1 VTPWYAGWLNSQ
13 LMATDPPRRPRG
25 TEERRVDP
33 LLEVREKHRGRRPGD
48 SYVRI
53 VRPFEDEFGRS
64 DEGTLIASEK
74 TVLGRTGWTG
84 WLRGLRTFLI
94 GRPISSEREEHERL
108 TKLKAMAVFS
118 SDNISSS
125 AYGPEQIMRVLALT
139 GTAALSLTVP
149 LAALIIVMLAIVSLS
164 YRQTIKAYPHGAS
177 SYIVA
182 GDNLGDYSGILAAS
196 ALLIGYVVTVA
207 VSVSAGVAAMTS
219 IIPDL
224 YDYRVW
230 ISIVAV
236 VLLMLGNLRGIRE
249 SGSIFMAPTYLY
261 ITVMLGIVVLGF
273 GRMLLGGGLPQ
284 YPVPP
289 EWSGHW
295 DTAGMA
301 LGLFLVLRAFSQGAV
316 ALTGVEAISDGVPA
330 FKPPE
335 WKNARTTLTWAAAIF
350 GVMFLGIAVL
360 ASASGIVPDPDEE
373 QTVLSM
379 LVRNI
384 AGSGWILI
392 VAQVATALIL
402 VLAANTSFAD
412 FPRLSSFLARDGFLP
427 RQFAFRGERLAFTT
441 GIVAL
446 SGLAILLLYIFEASV
461 SGLIPLYT
469 LGVFI
474 AFTLSQG
481 GMLMRWYRRR
491 EQGWRQGMAINGLG
505 ALTTFVVM
513 LVVGSSNF
521 FAGAWLVVLLVPMMM
536 ALLSGIRH
544 HYRSLE
550 QQLDLERIPE
560 GREVAAEPL
569 VVVPIARL
577 DRTARQAIAF
587 ANSISKDATAVHITN
602 DPDSAG
608 EMRARWTDWA
618 GETELVVVES
628 PYRALVG
635 PLLRY
640 LDALQSQDPDRPV
653 VVVLSE
659 VVPRHWW
666 ENFLHNQTA
675 LRLKL
680 RLFRRPN
687 TIVADVPYHVRPKP
701 RSPS

>member
-1 VTPWYAGWLNSQ
+1 
-13 LMATDPPRRPRG
+13 MANEPPRRPRG

-33 LLEVREKHRGRRPGD
+33 LLEVREKRRGKRLGD

-53 VRPFEDEFGRS
+53 VRPFEDEFERS
-64 DEGTLIASEK
+64 EEGTLIASEK
-74 TVLGRTGWTG
+74 TVLRRTGWTAT
-84 WLRGLRTFLI
+84 LRKVRTFLI

-125 AYGPEQIMRVLALT
+125 AYGPEEIMRVLALT
-139 GTAALSLTVP
+139 GTAALTLTVP
-149 LAALIIVMLAIVSLS
+149 LAGLIIGMLAIVSLS
-164 YRQTIKAYPHGAS
+164 YRQTIKAYPQGAS

-182 GDNLGDYSGILAAS
+182 GDNLGDYAGILAAS

-207 VSVSAGVAAMTS
+207 VSVSAGVIAMTS
-219 IIPDL
+219 IIPEL
-224 YDYRVW
+224 IPYKVY
-230 ISIVAV
+230 ISVGAVA
-236 VLLMLGNLRGIRE
+236 LLMLGNLRGIRE
-249 SGSIFMAPTYLY
+249 SGTIFMAPTYLY
-261 ITVMLGIVVLGF
+261 IAVMLGIVALGF
-273 GRMLLGGGLPQ
+273 GQMFLGGGLPQ
-284 YPVPP
+284 YPVPEGWNA
-289 EWSGHW
+289 EWDS
-295 DTAGMA
+295 AGMA
-301 LGLFLVLRAFSQGAV
+301 LGLFLILRAFSQGAV

-335 WKNARTTLTWAAAIF
+335 WKNARTTLTWAAVIF
-350 GVMFLGIAVL
+350 GIMFIGIAVL
-360 ASASGIVPDPDEE
+360 ATASGIVPDPDEE
-373 QTVLSM
+373 QSVLSM

-392 VAQVATALIL
+392 LAQVATALIL

-446 SGLAILLLYIFEASV
+446 SGLAMLLLIVFDASV

-491 EQGWRQGMAINGLG
+491 ERGWQQGLFINGLG

-536 ALLSGIRH
+536 ALLTAIRH

-550 QQLDLERIPE
+550 GQLELERIPE
-560 GREVAAEPL
+560 GRETAADPL

-587 ANSISKDATAVHITN
+587 ANSISEHATAVHITN
-602 DPDSAG
+602 DPDSAS
-608 EMRARWTDWA
+608 ELRARWPDWA
-618 GETELVVVES
+618 GKTELVVVES

-640 LDALQSQDPDRPV
+640 LDALQAQDPDRPV

-666 ENFLHNQTA
+666 ENLLHNQTA

-680 RLFRRPN
+680 RLFSRPN
-687 TIVADVPYHVRPKP
+687 TIVADVPYHVPRRTPKP
-701 RSPS
+701 

>member
-1 VTPWYAGWLNSQ
+1 
-13 LMATDPPRRPRG
+13 MANEPPRRPRES
-25 TEERRVDP
+25 EERRVDP
-33 LLEVREKHRGRRPGD
+33 LLEVREKRRGQRPGD

-53 VRPFEDEFGRS
+53 VRPFEDEFERS
-64 DEGTLIASEK
+64 QGGTLVASEK
-74 TVLGRTGWTG
+74 TVLHRTGWTAG
-84 WLRGLRTFLI
+84 IRALRTFLI

-125 AYGPEQIMRVLALT
+125 AYGPEEIMRVLALT
-139 GTAALSLTVP
+139 GTAALSMTVP
-149 LAALIIVMLAIVSLS
+149 LAALIIGMLAIVSLS

-182 GDNLGDYSGILAAS
+182 GDNLGDYAGILAAS

-219 IIPDL
+219 IIPEL
-224 YDYRVW
+224 YPERVV
-230 ISIVAV
+230 ISVVAV
-236 VLLMLGNLRGIRE
+236 AILMLGNLRGIRE
-249 SGSIFMAPTYLY
+249 SGTIFMAPTYLY
-261 ITVMLGIVVLGF
+261 ITIMLGIVALGF
-273 GRMLLGGGLPQ
+273 GRMLFGGGLPQ
-284 YPVPP
+284 YPVPAG
-289 EWSGHW
+289 WSAHW
-295 DTAGMA
+295 DSAGMA
-301 LGLFLVLRAFSQGAV
+301 LGLFLILRAYSQGAV

-335 WKNARTTLTWAAAIF
+335 WKNARTTLTWAATIF
-350 GVMFLGIAVL
+350 GIMFLGIAVL
-360 ASASGIVPDPDEE
+360 ASASGIVPDPDEQ

-392 VAQVATALIL
+392 LAQVATALIL

-441 GIVAL
+441 GIVSL
-446 SGLAILLLYIFEASV
+446 SSLAIILLVVFDASV

-491 EQGWRQGMAINGLG
+491 ERGWQQGLLINGLG

-536 ALLSGIRH
+536 ALLTSIRR

-550 QQLDLERIPE
+550 HQLELERIPE
-560 GREVAAEPL
+560 GRETATEPL

-587 ANSISKDATAVHITN
+587 ANSISDKATAVHITN
-602 DPDSAG
+602 DPDSAA
-608 EMRARWTDWA
+608 ELRARWPEWA
-618 GETELVVVES
+618 GKTELVVVES

-640 LDALQSQDPDRPV
+640 LDALQAQDPDRPV

-666 ENFLHNQTA
+666 ENLLHNQTA

-680 RLFRRPN
+680 RLFSRPN
-687 TIVADVPYHVRPKP
+687 TIVADVPYHVKSGPPKGG
-701 RSPS
+701 

>member
-1 VTPWYAGWLNSQ
+1 
-13 LMATDPPRRPRG
+13 MANEPPRRPKDA
-25 TEERRVDP
+25 EERRVDP
-33 LLEVREKHRGRRPGD
+33 LLEVREKRRGKRPGD

-53 VRPFEDEFGRS
+53 VRPFEDEFERS

-74 TVLGRTGWTG
+74 TVLERTGWTST
-84 WLRGLRTFLI
+84 LRRVRTFLI

-125 AYGPEQIMRVLALT
+125 AYGPEEIMRVLALT
-139 GTAALSLTVP
+139 GTVALSLTVP
-149 LAALIIVMLAIVSLS
+149 LAGLIIVMLAIVSLS

-182 GDNLGDYSGILAAS
+182 GDNLGDYAGILAAS

-219 IIPDL
+219 IIPEL
-224 YDYRVW
+224 FDYRVV
-230 ISIVAV
+230 ISVTAVAI
-236 VLLMLGNLRGIRE
+236 LMLGNLRGIRE
-249 SGSIFMAPTYLY
+249 SGTIFMAPTYLY
-261 ITVMLGIVVLGF
+261 IAVMLGIVALGF
-273 GRMLLGGGLPQ
+273 GRMFFGGGLPQ
-284 YPVPP
+284 YPVPG
-289 EWSGHW
+289 EWTEQW
-295 DTAGMA
+295 DTAGVA
-301 LGLFLVLRAFSQGAV
+301 LGLFLILRAFSQGAV

-360 ASASGIVPDPDEE
+360 STASGIVPDPDEQ

-384 AGSGWILI
+384 AGSGWIL
-392 VAQVATALIL
+392 VLAQVATALIL

-446 SGLAILLLYIFEASV
+446 SSLAAALLIVFQASV

-481 GMLMRWYRRR
+481 GMLVRWYRRR
-491 EQGWRQGMAINGLG
+491 EPGWRSGLVINGLG

-536 ALLSGIRH
+536 ALLSAIRH

-550 QQLDLERIPE
+550 HQLELDRIPE
-560 GREVAAEPL
+560 GRETAAEPL
-569 VVVPIARL
+569 VIVPLARL

-587 ANSISKDATAVHITN
+587 ANSISDHATAVHITN
-602 DPDSAG
+602 DPDSAA
-608 EMRARWTDWA
+608 EMRARWPDWA
-618 GETELVVVES
+618 GKTELVVVES

-640 LDALQSQDPDRPV
+640 LDALQAQDPDRPV

-666 ENFLHNQTA
+666 ENLLHNQTA

-680 RLFRRPN
+680 RLFSRPN
-687 TIVADVPYHVRPKP
+687 TIVADVPYHIKKRRPGG
-701 RSPS
+701 PSAG

>member
-1 VTPWYAGWLNSQ
+1 
-13 LMATDPPRRPRG
+13 MANEPPRRPRG
-25 TEERRVDP
+25 AEERRVDP
-33 LLEVREKHRGRRPGD
+33 LLEVREKRRGKRLGD

-53 VRPFEDEFGRS
+53 VRPFEDQFERS
-64 DEGTLIASEK
+64 DEGTLIASER
-74 TVLGRTGWTG
+74 TVLDRTGWTG
-84 WLRGLRTFLI
+84 ALRKVRTALI

-125 AYGPEQIMRVLALT
+125 AYGPEEIMRVLALT
-139 GTAALSLTVP
+139 GTAALTLTVP

-164 YRQTIKAYPHGAS
+164 YRQTIKAYPNGAS
-177 SYIVA
+177 SYLVA
-182 GDNLGDYSGILAAS
+182 GDNLGDNAGILAAS

-219 IIPDL
+219 IIPEL
-224 YDYRVW
+224 VDYRVV
-230 ISIVAV
+230 IGVSAVA
-236 VLLMLGNLRGIRE
+236 LLMLGNLRGIRE
-249 SGSIFMAPTYLY
+249 SGTIFMAPTYLY
-261 ITVMLGIVVLGF
+261 IAIMLGIVAIGF
-273 GRMLLGGGLPQ
+273 WRMFPGGGLPQ
-284 YPVPP
+284 YDVPAGWSA
-289 EWSGHW
+289 EWDS
-295 DTAGMA
+295 AGMA
-301 LGLFLVLRAFSQGAV
+301 LGLFLILRAFSQGAV

-360 ASASGIVPDPDEE
+360 ASASGIVPDPDEH

-379 LVRNI
+379 LVRNV

-392 VAQVATALIL
+392 LAQVATALIL

-446 SGLAILLLYIFEASV
+446 SGLAALLIVVFQAKV

-491 EQGWRQGMAINGLG
+491 ERGWQQGLLINGLG

-536 ALLSGIRH
+536 ALLSAIRH

-550 QQLDLERIPE
+550 QQLELDHIPE
-560 GREVAAEPL
+560 GREIAAEPL
-569 VVVPIARL
+569 VIVPIARL

-587 ANSISKDATAVHITN
+587 ANSISDHATAVHITN
-602 DPDSAG
+602 DPESAS
-608 EMRARWTDWA
+608 ELRSRWPEWA
-618 GETELVVVES
+618 GKTELVVVES

-640 LDALQSQDPDRPV
+640 MDALQAQDPDRPV

-666 ENFLHNQTA
+666 ENLLHNQTA

-687 TIVADVPYHVRPKP
+687 TIVADVPYQIRRGPPKA
-701 RSPS
+701 